1 MLTKDVKSERGEQ
14 WKWILY
20 ANNIGERDVVG
31 YYHISHEKEAR
42 EERQEDRERRLEE
55 KEGWNIENGRWRT
68 DKGG

>member
-31 YYHISHEKEAR
+31 Y
-42 EERQEDRERRLEE
+42 
-55 KEGWNIENGRWRT
+55 
-68 DKGG
+68 